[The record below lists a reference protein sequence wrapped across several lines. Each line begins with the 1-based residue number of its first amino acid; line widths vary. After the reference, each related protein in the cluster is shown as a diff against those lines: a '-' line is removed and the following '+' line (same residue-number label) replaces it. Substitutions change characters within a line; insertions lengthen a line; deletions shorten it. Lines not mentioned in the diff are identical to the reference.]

1 MVSVKLSS
9 NRKPFN
15 WYVWNKGNKTKFH
28 SRKIAI
34 AYMQEIDGMLVNSSI
49 RVNPGVIIHSI
60 KN

>member
-1 MVSVKLSS
+1 MTSILNSS
-9 NRKPFN
+9 SRKPFN